1 MSEEPAPR
9 LENRLAPDDAH
20 GRPEHPL
27 RELVWLLFATLS
39 ALAVIVFVVGYAAR
53 WLAPHVPFSAELALA
68 ERILQAEPAVNAEA
82 AARRA
87 ALQALAE
94 RVAAKMALP
103 AGMVIVSSDVD
114 TPTVNA
120 YATIG
125 GRVRIHHGL
134 LRRLAHEDELAALL
148 AHEIAHVKHRHV
160 AANLGRGLTLALLL
174 SVLSS
179 DAGAA
184 VAQGVLNQATSL
196 ALLGYSREQE
206 READAEA
213 LRAVTALYGHAAG
226 LMALMQRLADEE
238 ERRGA
243 GGGPELLRTHPHS
256 SARLAELRERAAR
269 AGVAVHGVQ
278 SPLGAALKLPPL
290 QGEKPPNR

>member
-1 MSEEPAPR
+1 MSDEPAPR

-27 RELVWLLFATLS
+27 RELAWLLFATLS
-39 ALAVIVFVVGYAAR
+39 ALAIIVIVVGYAAR
-53 WLAPHVPFSAELALA
+53 WLAPYVPFSAELALA
-68 ERILQAEPAVNAEA
+68 ERLLKPEPAANAEA
-82 AARRA
+82 AARGA

-94 RVAAKMALP
+94 RVAAKMELP
-103 AGMVIVSSDVD
+103 AGMTIVTSDVD
-114 TPTVNA
+114 SPMVNA
-120 YATIG
+120 YATLG
-125 GRVRIHHGL
+125 GRVRIYHGL
-134 LRRLAHEDELAALL
+134 LRRLAQEDELAALL

-206 READAEA
+206 READIDA

-226 LMALMQRLADEE
+226 LMALMQRLSDEE
-238 ERRGA
+238 DRRGVVA
-243 GGGPELLRTHPHS
+243 GPELLRTHPHS
-256 SARLAELRERAAR
+256 NTRLAELRERAAR
-269 AGVAVHGVQ
+269 EGLMVQ
-278 SPLGAALKLPPL
+278 GAQRPLEPALKLSPAP
-290 QGEKPPNR
+290 GASSPKR